1 MKCHLDIIGDDFI
14 SFSADLTEEQIEG
27 IKILLNSPKEVS
39 GKYIP
44 YIIFNDEASLK
55 EAEEERRK
63 EIEKQNKLYA
73 DRLKKAMGLDVKG
86 KTAMQIAFEKAKKGI
101 E

>member
-27 IKILLNSPKEVS
+27 IKILLDSPKEVS

-63 EIEKQNKLYA
+63 EIEKKNKAYEA
-73 DRLKKAMGLDVKG
+73 KLKKAMGLDLKG

>member
-27 IKILLNSPKEVS
+27 IKILLDSPKEIS

-44 YIIFNDEASLK
+44 HIIFNDEASIK

-63 EIEKQNKLYA
+63 EIEKQNKLYEA
-73 DRLKKAMGLDVKG
+73 KLKKAMGLDFKG
-86 KTAMQIAFEKAKKGI
+86 KTAMQIAFEKAKKG
-101 E
+101 EL

>member
-44 YIIFNDEASLK
+44 YIIFNDEASIK

-63 EIEKQNKLYA
+63 EIEKQNKLYEA
-73 DRLKKAMGLDVKG
+73 KLKKALGLDLKG

>member
-27 IKILLNSPKEVS
+27 IKILLDSPKEIS

-44 YIIFNDEASLK
+44 YIIFNDEASIE

-63 EIEKQNKLYA
+63 EIEKQNKAYETK
-73 DRLKKAMGLDVKG
+73 LKKAMGLDFKG
-86 KTAMQIAFEKAKKGI
+86 KTAMQIAFENAKKG
-101 E
+101 EL

>member
-1 MKCHLDIIGDDFI
+1 MKCHLDIVGDDFI

-27 IKILLNSPKEVS
+27 IKILLDNPTKIS

-44 YIIFNDEASLK
+44 HIIFNDEASIK

-63 EIEKQNKLYA
+63 EIEKQNKIYETK
-73 DRLKKAMGLDVKG
+73 LKKAMGLDLEG
-86 KTAMQIAFEKAKKGI
+86 KTAMQIAFEKAMDVV
-101 E
+101 

>member
-44 YIIFNDEASLK
+44 YIIFNDEASIE

-63 EIEKQNKLYA
+63 EIEKQNKAYEA
-73 DRLKKAMGLDVKG
+73 KLKKAMGLDVEG

>member
-27 IKILLNSPKEVS
+27 IKILLDSPKEIS

-63 EIEKQNKLYA
+63 EIEKKNKAYEA
-73 DRLKKAMGLDVKG
+73 KLKKAMGLDLKG

>member
-27 IKILLNSPKEVS
+27 IKILLDSPKEIS

-44 YIIFNDEASLK
+44 YIIFNDEASIE
-55 EAEEERRK
+55 EAEKERRK
-63 EIEKQNKLYA
+63 EIEKKNKAYEAKLN
-73 DRLKKAMGLDVKG
+73 KAMGLNFKG
-86 KTAMQIAFEKAKKGI
+86 KTAMQIAFENAKKG
-101 E
+101 EL

>member
-27 IKILLNSPKEVS
+27 IKILLDSPKEIS

-63 EIEKQNKLYA
+63 EIEKQNKLYEA
-73 DRLKKAMGLDVKG
+73 KLKKAMGLDVKG
-86 KTAMQIAFEKAKKGI
+86 KTAMQIAFEKAKKRD
-101 E
+101 